1 MYVVPAPLRP
11 IMTFVNAGERDNAL
25 GAAFQQ
31 NTLQPVKAG
40 DQAEIAFD
48 AVPGRVFNGKVRQV
62 LDAIATGQLQATGAL
77 VDFGAPTGGG
87 RAVAEIDILDDM
99 SGYQVLL
106 GAAAAVWHCARRL
119 LPTLR
124 WLDFIGTR
132 FRA

>member
-1 MYVVPAPLRP
+1 
-11 IMTFVNAGERDNAL
+11 
-25 GAAFQQ
+25 
-31 NTLQPVKAG
+31 
-40 DQAEIAFD
+40 
-48 AVPGRVFNGKVRQV
+48 
-62 LDAIATGQLQATGAL
+62 
-77 VDFGAPTGGG
+77 VDFGATTGGG